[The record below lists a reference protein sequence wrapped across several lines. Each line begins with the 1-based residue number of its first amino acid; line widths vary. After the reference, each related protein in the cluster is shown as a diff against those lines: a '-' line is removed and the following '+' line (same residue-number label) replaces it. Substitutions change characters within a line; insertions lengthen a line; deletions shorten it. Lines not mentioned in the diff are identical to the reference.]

1 MLITG
6 PTTGVKEFEL
16 EDMMVNDERIQVA
29 KKEILALLEQI
40 FVYGFQIS
48 FIKLFKNNGYRNSPT
63 R

>member
-29 KKEILALLEQI
+29 KKGDSCTFRTDFRVRL
-40 FVYGFQIS
+40 S
-48 FIKLFKNNGYRNSPT
+48 DKLYKIVQE
-63 R
+63 